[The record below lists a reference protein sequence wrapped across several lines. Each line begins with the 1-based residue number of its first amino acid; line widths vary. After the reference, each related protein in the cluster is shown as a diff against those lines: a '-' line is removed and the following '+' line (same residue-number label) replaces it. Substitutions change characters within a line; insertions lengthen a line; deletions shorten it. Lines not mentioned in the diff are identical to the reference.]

1 MALKFLKL
9 FGLLAAA
16 ILATYFAPKAASSIF
31 YVCAIVAYLYDKDE
45 PVWLTFFF
53 VVSDGFLGFFNNFD
67 AVVSIIPGLPEVEI
81 GHFYVIATIVKLRKV
96 IAPAPPIFY
105 RHLGIAVLVYTL
117 FLVVQGYAIGVTPEL
132 KFHFRIV
139 KYVLPLALF
148 LTLPRLMPRWEQYR
162 EAFGLFVPFAFL
174 ALFAQVFTV
183 ATGLAP
189 SQALGL
195 RQELFFTEVLGRGQT
210 YRGFYSTGMVLISFF
225 GALFFLT
232 VDPASWKRP
241 IYLGVILA
249 DILAAFLSAT
259 RGWVLAFAVILILYA
274 VFVARLHAGRIVLG
288 TVLGAALLF
297 GLMRIPAIQRQFEDA
312 TDRILTIGLLAK
324 GDVTAG
330 GTLERLDRR
339 APRVMKKWRESPLT
353 GWGFSNEYRE
363 YGDSHVGNHNVLLHG
378 GVVGAVLMAAF
389 LVYFA
394 WMLVARS
401 MALAATKPYKR
412 GLLVFPVF
420 LVGWFII
427 HSSSG
432 QWFQFAG
439 EPGLTIPQALFFSFG
454 SWCYNDSFTEPV

>member
-1 MALKFLKL
+1 MALRYAKL
-9 FGLLAAA
+9 FGLLIAA
-16 ILATYFAPKAASSIF
+16 ILATYFAPKAVASIF
-31 YVCAIVAYLYDKDE
+31 YITALFVYLYDKDE

-67 AVVSIIPGLPEVEI
+67 AVVSIIPGLPDVEI
-81 GHFYVIATIVKLRKV
+81 GQFYVVATIAKLRKV
-96 IAPAPPIFY
+96 TGPAPSIFY
-105 RHLGIAVLVYTL
+105 RHLGIALLVYTL

-132 KFHFRIV
+132 RFHFRIV

-148 LTLPRLMPRWEQYR
+148 FTLPRLIPRWEQYR
-162 EAFGLFVPFAFL
+162 EVFDLFIPFAFL

-189 SQALGL
+189 SQALGVH
-195 RQELFFTEVLGRGQT
+195 QDLFFTEVLGRGQT

-232 VDPASWKRP
+232 VDNTSWKKP
-241 IYLGVILA
+241 LYMAMVFA
-249 DILAAFLSAT
+249 DLLAAFISAT
-259 RGWVLAFAVILILYA
+259 RGWVLGFGLILLLYA
-274 VFVARLHAGRIVLG
+274 VLVARLNAGRIAIG
-288 TVLGAALLF
+288 GVLGAALLF
-297 GLMRIPAIQRQFEDA
+297 GILRIPAVSHQVDEA

-330 GTLERLDRR
+330 GTLQRLDRR
-339 APRVMKKWRESPLT
+339 APRVMKKWSESPLT

-389 LVYFA
+389 LMYFA
-394 WMLVARS
+394 WMLLARS
-401 MALAATKPYKR
+401 LALATTKPYKR

-432 QWFQFAG
+432 QWFMFAG
-439 EPGLTIPQALFFSFG
+439 EPGLTIPEALFFSFG
-454 SWCYNDSFTEPV
+454 AWCYNDSFSEPA